1 MCGSQ
6 NHFTGALLLRLPHS
20 VSWDLPVKRVA
31 NPSFC
36 SSTSS
41 SHTKAHSSPLLPFR
55 VSTRSSHLK
64 VGLAP
69 CWGFS
74 DGSAVQNP
82 PANAGDTGDM
92 GSIPWKHRLG
102 RSPGE
107 GKCQPTPVF
116 LPEKS
121 HGQRSLVG
129 YNPKGCKESD
139 TTDELGMHCHGTRL
153 SADQHPF
160 I

>member
-1 MCGSQ
+1 MCASQ
-6 NHFTGALLLRLPHS
+6 NHFAGALLLRPPHS
-20 VSWDLPVKRVA
+20 ESWDLPMKRNA

-69 CWGFS
+69 CWGFPV
-74 DGSAVQNP
+74 GSADKESTCQCRRARRHGLNP
-82 PANAGDTGDM
+82 METQAGK
-92 GSIPWKHRLG
+92 IPG
-102 RSPGE
+102 G
-107 GKCQPTPVF
+107 GKWQPTPVF

-139 TTDELGMHCHGTRL
+139 MTDQLGMQRHSTRL
-153 SADQHPF
+153 GADQHPF